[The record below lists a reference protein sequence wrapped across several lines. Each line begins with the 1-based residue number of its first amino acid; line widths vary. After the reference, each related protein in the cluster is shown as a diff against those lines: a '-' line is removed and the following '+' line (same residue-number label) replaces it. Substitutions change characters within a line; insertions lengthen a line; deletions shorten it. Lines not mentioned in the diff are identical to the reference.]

1 MKAGTDSPGKA
12 SGASRRRYAA
22 EFKRQLVRM
31 SLVPGASA
39 AKIALKHQLNAN
51 LLFKWRRQYLREI
64 AGAAA
69 ESVKLLPVTIHECTD
84 KLGPPPVE
92 TAKNARSSRR
102 TRSGTIEIELPEAR
116 IVVKGGVEI
125 ELLRSVVQMVR
136 GR

>member
-1 MKAGTDSPGKA
+1 MKAGTDSPRKA

-64 AGAAA
+64 SGPAA
-69 ESVKLLPVTIHECTD
+69 EPVKLLPVTVGECAD
-84 KLGPPPVE
+84 ASELPPVDV
-92 TAKNARSSRR
+92 AKSVRSSRR
-102 TRSGTIEIELPEAR
+102 SRPGTIEIELPEAR
-116 IVVKGGVEI
+116 IRVKGGVEI